1 MLNFYLYKYNRLI
14 KKIEKKFQISLFF
27 LSIFRLFLMLVEKVY
42 FKRLD
47 ISKVSK
53 FSNYFLKKDM
63 LSINNNIICAGIA
76 NENSFEKN
84 FFQNIAVNK
93 MICIDPTDIAQN
105 TMKNLK
111 ADNIFFLK
119 CALFDKIDEI
129 KIFKPFSK
137 DNHNLSLDNLYES
150 KNYDI
155 VKTITVDEIMKNFE
169 LKKLDVVKLD
179 VEGVADKV
187 IFSMLRKN
195 IYPSQ
200 IVFEI
205 ERPMSFFRQFEFF
218 KRTLKLVKILSK
230 EYELYSYTKKKLGF
244 RIEILATLKN

>member
-1 MLNFYLYKYNRLI
+1 MFNFYLYKYNRLI

-27 LSIFRLFLMLVEKVY
+27 LSIFRLLLIILEKIY
-42 FKRLD
+42 FKKLETNN
-47 ISKVSK
+47 VSV
-53 FSNYFLKKDM
+53 FSNYYLKKNM
-63 LSINNNIICAGIA
+63 FSKENNIISAGIA
-76 NENSFEKN
+76 NENSFERSI
-84 FFQNIAVNK
+84 FQNIGINK

-105 TMKNLK
+105 TMENLK

-119 CALFDKIDEI
+119 NALFDKTDEI

-150 KNYDI
+150 QDYDI
-155 VKTITVDEIMKNFE
+155 VKTLTVDEIMRNFE
-169 LKKLDVVKLD
+169 MKKLDIVKLD

-187 IFSMLRKN
+187 IVSMLKKN

-200 IVFEI
+200 IIFEI
-205 ERPMSFFRQFEFF
+205 ERPMSFLRQFEFF
-218 KRTLKLVKILSK
+218 KRTLRLIKILS
-230 EYELYSYTKKKLGF
+230 EDYELYSYTKKKLGF